1 MRLLSQSWIT
11 DDFKM
16 WKNKEVGR
24 ELQASVSLM
33 FLTHFDV
40 FCNVLPNR
48 PTQQHAIYLLS
59 RNNSS
64 QKVFSQTF
72 NRYTFLCVML
82 KLIEVSTMLHAKLLL
97 ISNYL
102 KPYNCFKFRQKC
114 ILCIQWMEVTFHQFK
129 TGSALTAMLSIEHSS
144 VPRRIRK

>member
-1 MRLLSQSWIT
+1 MDHRWLQNVKKQRGST
-11 DDFKM
+11 P
-16 WKNKEVGR
+16 

-59 RNNSS
+59 RINSS

-72 NRYTFLCVML
+72 HRYTFLCVML
-82 KLIEVSTMLHAKLLL
+82 NLIEASTMLHAKLLL

-102 KPYNCFKFRQKC
+102 KTYNYFKFSQKC
-114 ILCIQWMEVTFHQFK
+114 IFCIQWIEVTFHQFK